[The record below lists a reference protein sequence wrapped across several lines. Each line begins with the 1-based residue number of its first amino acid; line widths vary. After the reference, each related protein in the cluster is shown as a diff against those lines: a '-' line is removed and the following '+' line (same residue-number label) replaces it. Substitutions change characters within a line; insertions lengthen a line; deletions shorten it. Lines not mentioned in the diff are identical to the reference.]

1 MAEPDVQGTG
11 SPPDQRRWRG
21 IVQIVLIL
29 AVIAVAI
36 YFARAPSREFLE
48 VDPTT
53 ASTRIEPPASVVHP
67 TATTA
72 SHSLALTG
80 TVTTLGNVS
89 VVPEVSGEIVWVAEN
104 FKTGGEFKAG
114 ERLAQ
119 IDTELFDLAVE
130 SAEFGLAVALANLR
144 EKLDGE
150 ARAEQFR
157 ARYPDEELHPWLAR
171 DGEVEHA
178 EALVDVARTNLK
190 QAKVYQGDTRISVPF
205 DGFVMAT
212 ALTEGQVVNAL
223 SSELGQVFAKHQLE
237 VRARISTFDLS
248 TLQPV
253 IGRTALARVDGIV
266 YETEVVRV
274 SKVVDLETRM
284 ASLFLNLIDQPNL
297 AVLPPPGTFANVT
310 IEGPLRDN
318 VYVLSEGSM
327 QINGTVW
334 LVEDGAL
341 TMFEPESLGFSDR
354 GWLVSAFDT
363 KEGVVV
369 GKVPGAREG
378 MRVTAVDINQ

>member
-11 SPPDQRRWRG
+11 SPPDRRSWRG
-21 IVQIVLIL
+21 VVQIVLII

-48 VDPTT
+48 VDPAST
-53 ASTRIEPPASVVHP
+53 STRIEPPASVVHP
-67 TATTA
+67 SVTTA

-89 VVPEVSGEIVWVAEN
+89 VIPEVSGEIVWVADN
-104 FKTGGEFKAG
+104 FRTGGEFKAG

-130 SAEFGLAVALANLR
+130 SAEFGLAAALGNLR
-144 EKLDGE
+144 EKQDGE
-150 ARAEQFR
+150 ARAERFR

-171 DGEVEHA
+171 DGEIEHA

-205 DGFVMAT
+205 DGYVMST
-212 ALTEGQVVNAL
+212 ALTAGQVVNAL
-223 SSELGQVFAKHQLE
+223 SSDLGQVFAKYQLE
-237 VRARISTFDLS
+237 VRARISTFDLN

-253 IGRTALARVDGIV
+253 IGRRAWARVDGIV
-266 YETEVVRV
+266 YETEVARV

-284 ASLFLNLIDQPNL
+284 ASLFLHLIDQPNQ
-297 AVLPPPGTFANVT
+297 AVLPPPGAFANVT
-310 IEGPLRDN
+310 IDGPLREN
-318 VYVLSEGSM
+318 VFVLSEGTM

-334 LVEDGAL
+334 LIEDGVL
-341 TMFEPESLGFSDR
+341 TMFKPESLGFSDA
-354 GWLVSAFDT
+354 GWLVAAFDT
-363 KEGVVV
+363 KDGVVV

-378 MRVTAVDINQ
+378 MRVTPVDANP